1 MKNKLILVEGIPG
14 SGKST
19 ISSKI
24 ANYLKEKGVNAKL
37 FNEGDSHPADMAWN
51 AYILMD
57 EYKDLLK
64 NNAKHESEIKKN
76 SVLEEDYA
84 LVAYTKLNFGPED
97 KELAKFFESHEVSDG
112 RSSLELFKKL
122 HFKRWADFGQNVDED
137 RVVIFECSYLQNHV
151 NELMGAH
158 NKDKEFIT
166 SYMLDLIKTVK
177 HLNPKLIYL
186 SQENIR
192 ETISRVS
199 SERLSSNKEVWPDWI
214 DMVIKYVE
222 NSKYGQANNLKGF
235 DGVIKFFEDRK
246 KIELSVIDKLDI
258 DKSIVLN
265 TDYNWDEV
273 FKDVLKALEE

>member
-19 ISSKI
+19 TSSKI
-24 ANYLKEKGVNAKL
+24 ANHLKEKGVNVKL

-51 AYILMD
+51 AYIPMD
-57 EYKDLLK
+57 EY
-64 NNAKHESEIKKN
+64 NNVLENNPKYASSIREN
-76 SVLEEDYA
+76 SVLEENYA
-84 LVAYTKLNFGPED
+84 LVAYTKLNFSPED
-97 KELAKFFESHEVSDG
+97 KELVKFFQAHEVSDG
-112 RSSLELFKKL
+112 RASLEVFKKL
-122 HFKRWADFGQNVDED
+122 HFKRWTDFGQNVDGD
-137 RVVIFECSYLQNHV
+137 SVVIFECSYLQNHV

-158 NKDKEFIT
+158 NKDKDFII

-186 SQENIR
+186 SQENVR

-199 SERLSSNKEVWPDWI
+199 KERVSSDKENWPDWI

-222 NSKYGQANNLKGF
+222 DSEYGKVNNLKGF

-246 KIELSVIDKLDI
+246 KIEFSVIDKLDI
-258 DKSIVLN
+258 DKSIVVN
-265 TDYNWDEV
+265 TDYNWNDV
-273 FKDVLKALEE
+273 FTDVLKALEE